1 MQIFSELQR
10 NSSNQIFIR
19 LLIVYFVNF
28 FGSFS
33 PFFPIMLGLFLLCEN
48 FFISLIF
55 VILFSYF
62 HNFSLLFF
70 VLVFFI
76 NKFVLLDR
84 LKDIVDFHY
93 QDAVALFVVY
103 FFLGVYLYNFANLE
117 TFLLI
122 VYLIYNYA
130 FDLIVIRLLKCE
142 LKSY

>member
-1 MQIFSELQR
+1 
-10 NSSNQIFIR
+10 
-19 LLIVYFVNF
+19 
-28 FGSFS
+28 
-33 PFFPIMLGLFLLCEN
+33 MLGLFLLCEN